1 MMLGAWWGGV
11 GGCGSCTRRE
21 VFAFLRINIYLICSL
36 TKTGGKK
43 IEWAY

>member
-1 MMLGAWWGGV
+1 V
-11 GGCGSCTRRE
+11 GWEVVAAVLEE